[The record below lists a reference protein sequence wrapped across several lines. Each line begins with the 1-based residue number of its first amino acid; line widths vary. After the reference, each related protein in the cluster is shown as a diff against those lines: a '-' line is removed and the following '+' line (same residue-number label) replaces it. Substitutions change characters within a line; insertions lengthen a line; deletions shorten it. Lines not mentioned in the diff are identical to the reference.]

1 MEMTKNA
8 KPSSCSSVEGCPLY
22 QEGVERAAI
31 ADIQQ
36 HASKGC
42 EKCMLLREV
51 ASSHPDGI
59 KDFTT
64 SSIRKSG
71 TWKSVYAYTHKNSHT
86 IELFVMEGM
95 NSLEYVRD

>member
-8 KPSSCSSVEGCPLY
+8 KPSSGSFVEGCPMY
-22 QEGVERAAI
+22 QEGVDRAAI

-59 KDFTT
+59 KNFTT
-64 SSIRKSG
+64 LAVWKS
-71 TWKSVYAYTHKNSHT
+71 WKSVYAYTHKNPHA

-95 NSLEYVRD
+95 YSLEYVRD